1 MMDFEREGQDITASD
16 MIVSEEDSD
25 IKHFFNNSTVFVTGV
40 TGFLGKLA
48 LEKLLY
54 ICEDVKIFVLIRK
67 KNGMSAES
75 RLTDIFNELIFERL
89 KRIRPNFKENVHV
102 ISGDVCYPNF
112 KIQSE
117 DLETLTADVDC
128 IMNFAATK
136 KIDEHIKLSTYT
148 NVASVKYLIELAK
161 RMKHLKAFLHISTV
175 FSSLG
180 KEKIIEEF
188 CEAPISSEKLLSL
201 VECLDNDQL
210 RDITDIILKKY
221 PNTYVF
227 TKCVAEDYI
236 KSHGQSLP
244 IVLFRPSI
252 AIATAKD
259 PVSGWIDTIHGVTG
273 ALIWG
278 SLGVLR
284 SLHCQKKYK
293 AELVPADYII
303 IISYYQ
309 WLFGSYV
316 ECCDEESTK

>member
-75 RLTDIFNELIFERL
+75 RLTDIFNEL
-89 KRIRPNFKENVHV
+89 
-102 ISGDVCYPNF
+102 
-112 KIQSE
+112 
-117 DLETLTADVDC
+117 
-128 IMNFAATK
+128 
-136 KIDEHIKLSTYT
+136 
-148 NVASVKYLIELAK
+148 
-161 RMKHLKAFLHISTV
+161 AFLHISTV